1 MDDELVDPL
10 EIGSALFGCRF
21 VTAMM
26 RAAIAA
32 WA

>member
-1 MDDELVDPL
+1 MDDEQVDPL
-10 EIGSALFGCRF
+10 KIGAALCRF